1 MRSHR
6 EEFPRNVKEQA
17 WERCKGRCECGC
29 MLKIQGTPIYDHFPV
44 AAALGGPGTLAN
56 CRVLDPKCNKLI
68 TSTKDIP
75 AIAKTHRI
83 RDKRIGLRK
92 TSRPFRTPPE
102 GYDPWRRRMRD
113 E

>member
-6 EEFPRNVKEQA
+6 AEFPRNVKEQA
-17 WERCKGRCECGC
+17 LERCGGRCECGC
-29 MLKIQGTPIYDHFPV
+29 MLMIQGTPIYDHFPV

-68 TSTKDIP
+68 TSKTDIP

-83 RDKRIGLRK
+83 RDKRIGLRQSK
-92 TSRPFRTPPE
+92 QRFQ
-102 GYDPWRRRMRD
+102 GWRKFDGSPVWKR
-113 E
+113 

>member
-17 WERCKGRCECGC
+17 WERCGGRCECGC
-29 MLKIQGTPIYDHFPV
+29 LLEIRGTPIYDHFPV
-44 AAALGGPGTLAN
+44 AAALCGPGTLAN

-83 RDKRIGLRK
+83 RDKRIGLRQTK
-92 TSRPFRTPPE
+92 QGFR
-102 GYDPWRRRMRD
+102 GWRRMDGTPVWRK
-113 E
+113 